1 MRVVADIRGRE
12 LLRLVEVMDQ
22 LRSPGGCPWD
32 AEQTHES
39 LLEYLLEEAY
49 ETVEAVE
56 TADRNALREE
66 LGDVLLQVVFHSRIA
81 EEHGSAPFNIDD
93 VAAGISDKLIR
104 RHPHVFS
111 SEVLDD
117 SEDLHVRWDKMKAA
131 EKARTSVT
139 DGVPSTMPASLLAMK
154 LMGRASRHEV
164 TQNVP
169 AAEPAVL
176 AAAQTAVDQVRQS
189 SANTSETDLF
199 GDLLIAV
206 IALAAER
213 GVDAEA
219 ELRRAVRAYR
229 QRLIDV
235 EAAARP

>member
-1 MRVVADIRGRE
+1 MRVVSDTHGRE

-56 TADRNALREE
+56 TADRTALREE
-66 LGDVLLQVVFHSRIA
+66 LGDVLLQVMFHSRIA
-81 EEHGSAPFNIDD
+81 EEHPSEPFDIDD

-111 SEVLDD
+111 SEVLDEA
-117 SEDLHVRWDKMKAA
+117 EDLHVRWDKLKAA

-139 DGVPSTMPASLLAMK
+139 DGVPATMPASLLAMK
-154 LMGRASRHEV
+154 LMGRASRNGV
-164 TQNVP
+164 TRDVP

-176 AAAQTAVDQVRQS
+176 AAAQAAVDQVRHS
-189 SANTSETDLF
+189 SAEASETELF

-229 QRLIDV
+229 QRLIAAED
-235 EAAARP
+235 AARS